1 MLDFP
6 WFPMIFNGNFEE
18 PENFFL
24 GRAIRCFFEIQ
35 KIFWGG
41 VQQDRIRYSF
51 LLTSIFF

>member
-24 GRAIRCFFEIQ
+24 GRGLFEIQ

-41 VQQDRIRYSF
+41 YNKIDYGTHF
-51 LLTSIFF
+51 Y